1 VADVTGDRGRLVDAV
16 QGLGHAVILLGPPGA
31 GKGTQ
36 AQRIAQRYSLPH
48 LSTGDMFRDHIHRDT
63 ELGRKAKPLMER
75 GQLVPDEIVLGMV
88 ADRINQPDCA
98 KGFVFDGFPRTL
110 QQADDLEQ
118 ITKRNQLGCT
128 IVLHMV
134 VNPQLLMRRLT
145 GRRICTAAGHIY
157 NIYQRPPRHDSVCDL
172 DGSPLIHR
180 ADDSEDVIGG
190 RLAAYDQQ
198 TQPLVKYYTLR
209 GLLSP
214 IDAMANADAVTESIS
229 RILDGAMASK

>member
-1 VADVTGDRGRLVDAV
+1 VGAVTADQNSAG
-16 QGLGHAVILLGPPGA
+16 GLPTLRHAVILLGPPGA

-36 AQRIAQRYSLPH
+36 AQRIAQRYRLPH

-88 ADRINQPDCA
+88 ADRINLPDCA

-110 QQADDLEQ
+110 QQADDLED
-118 ITKRNQLGCT
+118 IAKRNQFGCT

-134 VNPQLLMRRLT
+134 VNPELLMRRLT

-157 NIYQRPPRHDSVCDL
+157 NVYQRPPKQDGVCDV
-172 DGSPLIHR
+172 DGSELIHR

-190 RLAAYDQQ
+190 RLAAYEKQ

-214 IDAMANADAVTESIS
+214 IDAMADADAVTESIS

>member
-1 VADVTGDRGRLVDAV
+1 MGAVTADQNSAG
-16 QGLGHAVILLGPPGA
+16 GLPTLRHAVILLGPPGA

-36 AQRIAQRYSLPH
+36 AQRIAQRYRLPH

-88 ADRINQPDCA
+88 ADRINLPDCA

-110 QQADDLEQ
+110 QQADDLED
-118 ITKRNQLGCT
+118 IAKRNQFGCT

-134 VNPQLLMRRLT
+134 VNPELLMRRLT

-157 NIYQRPPRHDSVCDL
+157 NVYQRPPKQDGVCDV
-172 DGSPLIHR
+172 DGSELIHR

-190 RLAAYDQQ
+190 RLAAYEKQ

-214 IDAMANADAVTESIS
+214 IDAMADADAVTESIS